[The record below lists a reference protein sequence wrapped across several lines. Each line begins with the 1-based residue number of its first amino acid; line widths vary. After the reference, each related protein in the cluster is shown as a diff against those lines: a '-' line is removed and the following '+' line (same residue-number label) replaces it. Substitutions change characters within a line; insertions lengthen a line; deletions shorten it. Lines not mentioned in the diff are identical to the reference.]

1 MVNSSDAPVSEV
13 ALAQAVA
20 AAVRA
25 VPGVADL
32 SPGRFVEVATYGAR
46 EKVRG
51 VIVKQTAESLD
62 VEVHV
67 CARYAASLVLT
78 ELAALVRESISQC
91 VGASGAGMV
100 RQTNV
105 VIDDVRVELSLN

>member
-1 MVNSSDAPVSEV
+1 MDSSDAPGSEV
-13 ALAQAVA
+13 ELAQAVA

-51 VIVKQTAESLD
+51 VIVRQTAESLD

-67 CARYAASLVLT
+67 CAQYAASLMLT
-78 ELAALVRESISQC
+78 ELAALVRESIRHS
-91 VGASGAGMV
+91 VGASSARTV
-100 RQTNV
+100 SQTDV
-105 VIDDVRVELSLN
+105 VFDDVRVE

>member
-1 MVNSSDAPVSEV
+1 MDRSDAPVSELE
-13 ALAQAVA
+13 LAQGIA

-51 VIVKQTAESLD
+51 VSVRQTTETLD

-67 CARYAASLVLT
+67 CAQYAASLVLT
-78 ELAALVRESISQC
+78 ELAALVRESIRQS

-100 RQTNV
+100 SQTDV
-105 VIDDVRVELSLN
+105 VFDDVRVEESLS